1 MTSADE
7 YRRYA
12 MECLR
17 LAHDASDPDD
27 KARLLQMAQAWHDLA
42 DKILAD
48 KIAANAANAP
58 RVPGNRDE

>member
-1 MTSADE
+1 MTFADD

-27 KARLLQMAQAWHDLA
+27 KARLLQMAQAWYD
-42 DKILAD
+42 LAD
-48 KIAANAANAP
+48 KIAATAANDP
-58 RVPGNRDE
+58 RLPSDRDE